1 MSRSLVVAPRE
12 IARKPKPSSRY
23 VVGFHAENRGET
35 FSVAWLGVDG
45 NPARRVSLYDSFVF
59 GPRVTFPTIAAEL
72 RRHGRW
78 LPIAWKAEDEE
89 FAMALRDLDCSVLS
103 EGYEETPE
111 VARRAMME
119 IDERI
124 NTGSFVVENP
134 SAQVAWRNEAKGFS
148 LKDGLVPQVGAPLMS
163 ATRHAYKHLSFA
175 RGPDEQPWTSIEYP
189 PSPDFVASGRR

>member
-1 MSRSLVVAPRE
+1 MSQSLIVSNRE
-12 IARKPKPSSRY
+12 IARRPKLSSRY

-35 FSVAWLGVDG
+35 FSVAWLGMEG

-59 GPRVTFPTIAAEL
+59 NQRVTFPTIAAEL
-72 RRHGRW
+72 KRHGRW
-78 LPIAWKAEDEE
+78 LPIAWKVGDEE

-103 EGYEETPE
+103 AGYEETPE
-111 VARRAMME
+111 VARRLMME

-134 SAQVAWRNEAKGFS
+134 AAQVAWRNEAKGFS

-163 ATRHAYKHLSFA
+163 ATRHAYKHLTYA
-175 RGPDEQPWTSIEYP
+175 RAPDEQPWTAIEYP
-189 PSPDFVASGRR
+189 PSPDAVLAGRR